1 MQSDLIQSAPV
12 KPVRLSPIIVP
23 KTSDVLASE
32 LRRQILSGLLP
43 PGAALPAERDLV
55 TQTGLSRG
63 SVRDAL
69 RILESENLVITRPG
83 RYGGSVA
90 NKPDDES
97 LKRSISSFVHG
108 RGITLLSLLQ
118 TREAIE
124 PSLAALAARNRT
136 GEELQRLVDVTKR
149 VENAFLAP
157 LEFLRENVEW
167 HMAIAAASHNELLRA
182 FLHSISDMVYKA
194 SAIENFASEDVRN
207 QVIYAHRRILEAIV
221 AQDAELAERR
231 MGLHLA
237 ALTQACRAFPSALL
251 VLDL

>member
-1 MQSDLIQSAPV
+1 MQSDTLQADAV
-12 KPVRLSPIIVP
+12 RPVRLSPIVVP

-32 LRRQILSGLLP
+32 LRRQILSGQLP
-43 PGAALPAERDLV
+43 PGASLPAERELV

-69 RILESENLVITRPG
+69 RILESESLVITRPG

-124 PSLAALAARNRT
+124 PSLASLAATNRT
-136 GEELQRLVDVTKR
+136 EDELQRLVDVTKH
-149 VENAFLAP
+149 VENAFLSP
-157 LEFLRENVEW
+157 PEFLRENVAW

-182 FLHSISDMVYKA
+182 FLHSISNMVYKA
-194 SAIENFASEDVRN
+194 SAIENFATEEVRN
-207 QVIYAHRRILEAIV
+207 HVMYAHRRILEAIV
-221 AQDAELAERR
+221 SQDAELAGRR
-231 MGLHLA
+231 MAKHLA
-237 ALTQACRAFPSALL
+237 AVTAACKDFPNAPL
-251 VLDL
+251 VLDF